1 MYTTK
6 RSESYLMMRTK
17 RQDKILE
24 LISQNEIETQEALAE
39 ALRNEGYLV
48 TQATVSRDIKDL
60 GLIKVMTPNK
70 TYKYAQPASTEQK
83 SSGKML
89 NLFRECVISI
99 DYAGHLIVIKTVSG
113 GANSAATLV
122 DKLNFPEV
130 MGCVAG
136 DDTILV
142 VIKDQQKI
150 VPIVEKLKSLLD

>member
-1 MYTTK
+1 MA
-6 RSESYLMMRTK
+6 RTG
-17 RQDKILE
+17 RQLK
-24 LISQNEIETQEALAE
+24 LIEIINKNEIETQEALAE

-60 GLIKVMTPNK
+60 GLIKVMPPNK

>member
-1 MYTTK
+1 MA
-6 RSESYLMMRTK
+6 RTG
-17 RQDKILE
+17 RQLK
-24 LISQNEIETQEALAE
+24 LIEINNKNEIETQEALAE

>member
-1 MYTTK
+1 MA
-6 RSESYLMMRTK
+6 RTG
-17 RQDKILE
+17 RQLK
-24 LISQNEIETQEALAE
+24 LIEIINKNEIETQEALAE

-122 DKLNFPEV
+122 HKLNFPEV

>member
-1 MYTTK
+1 MA
-6 RSESYLMMRTK
+6 RTG
-17 RQDKILE
+17 RQLK
-24 LISQNEIETQEALAE
+24 LIEIINKNEIETQESLAE

-89 NLFRECVISI
+89 NLFRECVVSI

>member
-1 MYTTK
+1 MA
-6 RSESYLMMRTK
+6 RTGRPLK
-17 RQDKILE
+17 
-24 LISQNEIETQEALAE
+24 LIEIINKNEIETQEALAE

>member
-1 MYTTK
+1 MA
-6 RSESYLMMRTK
+6 RTG
-17 RQDKILE
+17 RQLK
-24 LISQNEIETQEALAE
+24 LIEIINKNEIETQEALAE

-130 MGCVAG
+130 RGCVAG

>member
-1 MYTTK
+1 MA
-6 RSESYLMMRTK
+6 RTG
-17 RQDKILE
+17 RQLK
-24 LISQNEIETQEALAE
+24 LIEIINKNEIETQEALAE

-60 GLIKVMTPNK
+60 GLIKVMAPNK

>member
-1 MYTTK
+1 MA
-6 RSESYLMMRTK
+6 RTG
-17 RQDKILE
+17 RQLK
-24 LISQNEIETQEALAE
+24 LIEIINKNEIETQEALAE

-130 MGCVAG
+130 WAALRA
-136 DDTILV
+136 TTRFLSLS
-142 VIKDQQKI
+142 KTSK
-150 VPIVEKLKSLLD
+150 KSFLSSKN

>member
-1 MYTTK
+1 MA
-6 RSESYLMMRTK
+6 RTG
-17 RQDKILE
+17 RQLK
-24 LISQNEIETQEALAE
+24 LIEIINKNEIETQEALAE

-122 DKLNFPEV
+122 DKLNIPEV

>member
-1 MYTTK
+1 MA
-6 RSESYLMMRTK
+6 RTG
-17 RQDKILE
+17 RQLK
-24 LISQNEIETQEALAE
+24 LIEIINKNEIETQEALAE

-48 TQATVSRDIKDL
+48 TQATVSRDIKGL

>member
-1 MYTTK
+1 MA
-6 RSESYLMMRTK
+6 RTG
-17 RQDKILE
+17 RQLK
-24 LISQNEIETQEALAE
+24 LIEIINKNEIETQEALAE

-142 VIKDQQKI
+142 VITDQQKI

>member
-1 MYTTK
+1 MA
-6 RSESYLMMRTK
+6 RTG
-17 RQDKILE
+17 RQLK
-24 LISQNEIETQEALAE
+24 LIEIINKNEIETQEALAE

-122 DKLNFPEV
+122 DKLNFSEV

>member
-1 MYTTK
+1 MA
-6 RSESYLMMRTK
+6 RTG
-17 RQDKILE
+17 RQLK
-24 LISQNEIETQEALAE
+24 LIEIINKNEIETQEALAE

-122 DKLNFPEV
+122 DKLKFPEV

>member
-1 MYTTK
+1 MA
-6 RSESYLMMRTK
+6 RTG
-17 RQDKILE
+17 RQLK
-24 LISQNEIETQEALAE
+24 LIEIINKNEIETQEALAE

-48 TQATVSRDIKDL
+48 TQATVSRDINDL

>member
-1 MYTTK
+1 MA
-6 RSESYLMMRTK
+6 RTG
-17 RQDKILE
+17 RQLK
-24 LISQNEIETQEALAE
+24 LIEIINKNEIETQEALAE

-70 TYKYAQPASTEQK
+70 TYKYAQPASTEKK

>member
-1 MYTTK
+1 MA
-6 RSESYLMMRTK
+6 RTG
-17 RQDKILE
+17 RQLK
-24 LISQNEIETQEALAE
+24 LIEIINKNEIETQEALAE

-99 DYAGHLIVIKTVSG
+99 DYAGHLIVAQTRRRLLSINSISRKLWAALRATTRFLSLSKTS
-113 GANSAATLV
+113 
-122 DKLNFPEV
+122 K
-130 MGCVAG
+130 
-136 DDTILV
+136 
-142 VIKDQQKI
+142 
-150 VPIVEKLKSLLD
+150 KSSLSSKN

>member
-1 MYTTK
+1 MA
-6 RSESYLMMRTK
+6 RTG
-17 RQDKILE
+17 RQLK
-24 LISQNEIETQEALAE
+24 LIEIINKNEIETQEALAE

-60 GLIKVMTPNK
+60 GLIKVMTHNK

>member
-1 MYTTK
+1 MA
-6 RSESYLMMRTK
+6 RTG
-17 RQDKILE
+17 RQLK
-24 LISQNEIETQEALAE
+24 LIEIINKNEIETQETLAE

>member
-1 MYTTK
+1 MA
-6 RSESYLMMRTK
+6 RTG
-17 RQDKILE
+17 RQLK
-24 LISQNEIETQEALAE
+24 LIEIINKNEIETQEALAE

-48 TQATVSRDIKDL
+48 TQATVSRDIQDL

>member
-1 MYTTK
+1 MA
-6 RSESYLMMRTK
+6 RTG
-17 RQDKILE
+17 RQLK
-24 LISQNEIETQEALAE
+24 LIEIINKNEIETQEALAE

-70 TYKYAQPASTEQK
+70 IYKYAQPASTEQK

>member
-1 MYTTK
+1 MA
-6 RSESYLMMRTK
+6 RTV
-17 RQDKILE
+17 RQLK
-24 LISQNEIETQEALAE
+24 LIEIINKNEIETQEALAE

>member
-1 MYTTK
+1 MA
-6 RSESYLMMRTK
+6 RTG
-17 RQDKILE
+17 RQLK
-24 LISQNEIETQEALAE
+24 LIEIINKNEIETQEALAE

-70 TYKYAQPASTEQK
+70 TYKYAQSASTEQK

>member
-1 MYTTK
+1 MA
-6 RSESYLMMRTK
+6 RTG
-17 RQDKILE
+17 RQLK
-24 LISQNEIETQEALAE
+24 LIEIINKNEIETQEALAE
-39 ALRNEGYLV
+39 ALRNEDYLV

>member
-1 MYTTK
+1 MA
-6 RSESYLMMRTK
+6 RTG
-17 RQDKILE
+17 RQLK
-24 LISQNEIETQEALAE
+24 LIEIINKNEIETQEALAE

-122 DKLNFPEV
+122 DKLNLPEV

>member
-1 MYTTK
+1 MA
-6 RSESYLMMRTK
+6 RTG
-17 RQDKILE
+17 RQLK
-24 LISQNEIETQEALAE
+24 LIEIINKNEIETQEALAE
-39 ALRNEGYLV
+39 ALRNEGY
-48 TQATVSRDIKDL
+48 
-60 GLIKVMTPNK
+60 LIKVMTPNK

>member
-1 MYTTK
+1 MA
-6 RSESYLMMRTK
+6 RTG
-17 RQDKILE
+17 RQLK
-24 LISQNEIETQEALAE
+24 LIEIINKNEIETQEALAE

-99 DYAGHLIVIKTVSG
+99 DYAGHLIVIKTVPG

>member
-1 MYTTK
+1 MA
-6 RSESYLMMRTK
+6 RTG
-17 RQDKILE
+17 RQLK
-24 LISQNEIETQEALAE
+24 LIEIINKNEIETQEALAE

-122 DKLNFPEV
+122 DKRNFPEV

>member
-1 MYTTK
+1 MA
-6 RSESYLMMRTK
+6 RTG
-17 RQDKILE
+17 RQLK
-24 LISQNEIETQEALAE
+24 LIEIINKNEIETQEALAE

-142 VIKDQQKI
+142 VIKKKKKI

>member
-1 MYTTK
+1 MA
-6 RSESYLMMRTK
+6 RTG
-17 RQDKILE
+17 RQLK
-24 LISQNEIETQEALAE
+24 LIEIINKNEIETQEALAE

-70 TYKYAQPASTEQK
+70 TYKYVQPASTEQK

>member
-1 MYTTK
+1 MA
-6 RSESYLMMRTK
+6 RTG
-17 RQDKILE
+17 RQLK
-24 LISQNEIETQEALAE
+24 LIEIINKNEIETQEALAE

-48 TQATVSRDIKDL
+48 TQATVSRDIKVL

>member
-1 MYTTK
+1 MA
-6 RSESYLMMRTK
+6 RTG
-17 RQDKILE
+17 RQLK
-24 LISQNEIETQEALAE
+24 LIEIINKNEIETQEALAE

-89 NLFRECVISI
+89 NLFRECVLSI
-99 DYAGHLIVIKTVSG
+99 DYAGHLIVIKTVVG
-113 GANSAATLV
+113 GANSAAMLV

-136 DDTILV
+136 DDTIMV
-142 VIKDQQKI
+142 VIKDQTKM